1 MTDSPHEDPTNIA
14 LTLTGLRDLYFHL
27 GQIAKVAT
35 DQRDELKP
43 LIMAMMGDDK
53 EVMTPDGWMFKI
65 EERQTFEYDKT
76 QLRLV
81 FDNDQMDVVMK
92 PDAKAIDKLAK
103 ELDIPAEK
111 MRVLENG
118 KKLISTTK
126 ALKLAPP
133 TKETMGLIRK

>member
-1 MTDSPHEDPTNIA
+1 MTESQQEQPTNIA
-14 LTLTGLRDLYFHL
+14 LTLTGLRDLYFRL
-27 GQIAKVAT
+27 GQIATTAS

-43 LIMAMMGDDK
+43 LIIAMMGEDK

-65 EERQTFEYDKT
+65 EERQTYEYDKA

-92 PDAKAIDKLAK
+92 PDAKAIAKLAK
-103 ELDIPAEK
+103 ELKIPTEK

-118 KKLISTTK
+118 KKLVATSK